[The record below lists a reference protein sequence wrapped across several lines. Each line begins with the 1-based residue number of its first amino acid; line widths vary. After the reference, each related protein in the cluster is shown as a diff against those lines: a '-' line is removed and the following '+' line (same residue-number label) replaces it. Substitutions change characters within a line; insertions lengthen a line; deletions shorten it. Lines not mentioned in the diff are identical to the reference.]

1 MKRWK
6 LIIILGCSPARSLG
20 HSGEYEV
27 SYYIK
32 QLQTA
37 ASVWMLCP
45 FLFSFSFLQILPL
58 ITVIYVS
65 FALRFYYIASNLHRY
80 GNQIIK
86 STKSRYKIKVDNS
99 VKSWDSSKSI
109 FTDWRI
115 VYPFTALE
123 YALGMKV
130 ADLFCHTIYF
140 NIHNF
145 TKILQNKFSWL
156 YVQYRAIL
164 SLHMTVIFL
173 SLNFNTFTKIEF
185 KSRSLPALINKTK
198 LTVCIFTVIE
208 EVPIYSNWT

>member
-1 MKRWK
+1 
-6 LIIILGCSPARSLG
+6 
-20 HSGEYEV
+20 
-27 SYYIK
+27 
-32 QLQTA
+32 
-37 ASVWMLCP
+37 MLCP

-109 FTDWRI
+109 LTDWRI
-115 VYPFTALE
+115 IYPFTALE

-145 TKILQNKFSWL
+145 TKILQNKFS
-156 YVQYRAIL
+156 
-164 SLHMTVIFL
+164 
-173 SLNFNTFTKIEF
+173 
-185 KSRSLPALINKTK
+185 
-198 LTVCIFTVIE
+198 
-208 EVPIYSNWT
+208 